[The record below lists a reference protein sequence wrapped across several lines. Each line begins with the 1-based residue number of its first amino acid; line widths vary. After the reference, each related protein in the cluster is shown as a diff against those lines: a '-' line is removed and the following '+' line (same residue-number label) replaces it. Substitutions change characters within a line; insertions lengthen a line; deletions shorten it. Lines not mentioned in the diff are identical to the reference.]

1 MEQNDE
7 KIIKE
12 DFSVY
17 EEWRTYPPVP
27 DFKVTYTET
36 EKMDEDNNTIIV
48 NLSDSETKNP
58 NRQEK

>member
-1 MEQNDE
+1 MEQKDE

-27 DFKVTYTET
+27 DFKVSYTET

-48 NLSDSETKNP
+48 DLSNSETKNP

>member
-1 MEQNDE
+1 MEQKDE
-7 KIIKE
+7 KNSKE

-27 DFKVTYTET
+27 DFKVYTET
-36 EKMDEDNNTIIV
+36 EKMDEDNNTFIV
-48 NLSDSETKNP
+48 DLSNSETKNP

>member
-1 MEQNDE
+1 MEQKDE

-27 DFKVTYTET
+27 NFKITYTET
-36 EKMDEDNNTIIV
+36 ETVDEDNNNIV
-48 NLSDSETKNP
+48 VDLSNCENKNH
-58 NRQEK
+58 NRQ

>member
-1 MEQNDE
+1 MEQKDE

-36 EKMDEDNNTIIV
+36 EKMDESNNNIII
-48 NLSDSETKNP
+48 NLFNSKIKNS

>member
-1 MEQNDE
+1 MEQKDE

-27 DFKVTYTET
+27 DFKVIYTET
-36 EKMDEDNNTIIV
+36 EKVVEDNNTIIDD
-48 NLSDSETKNP
+48 LSNSETKNT

>member
-1 MEQNDE
+1 MEQKDE

-27 DFKVTYTET
+27 NFKVTHTET
-36 EKMDEDNNTIIV
+36 EKVDKDNNTIIS
-48 NLSDSETKNP
+48 NLSNSETKNS

>member
-1 MEQNDE
+1 MEQKDE

-27 DFKVTYTET
+27 NFKVTLAET
-36 EKMDEDNNTIIV
+36 EKVDEDNNTIIV
-48 NLSDSETKNP
+48 DLSNSETKND
-58 NRQEK
+58 NRQ